1 MFGKFKLAL
10 LYSFIGVLYCLGFE
24 GRLTNQ
30 KSIEH
35 DPERPNIDLKAMT
48 GLSQYLRCDVVGRA
62 AGSIP
67 PLARMIESCTQP
79 KIPKLNLHFIIK
91 KNIAQLHISMN
102 NALPV
107 QILQPFNQLHQVIL
121 GLELCNPDPIPQ
133 KF

>member
-1 MFGKFKLAL
+1 
-10 LYSFIGVLYCLGFE
+10 
-24 GRLTNQ
+24 
-30 KSIEH
+30 
-35 DPERPNIDLKAMT
+35 MT

-67 PLARMIESCTQP
+67 PLARMIESSTQP
-79 KIPKLNLHFIIK
+79 KIANLKLHFIIK
-91 KNIAQLHISMN
+91 KNIAQLHIAMN

-121 GLELCNPDPIPQ
+121 GLKLCNPDPIPQ